1 METGTVK
8 WFDKQKGYGFIT
20 PDAAGKDLFVHHE
33 ELFGEANSS
42 LAVGARV
49 EYQPQTGAKGPRAFN
64 VAVAPIQRNRRYGA
78 VDG

>member
-1 METGTVK
+1 MK
-8 WFDKQKGYGFIT
+8 WFDEQKGYGFIT
-20 PDAAGKDLFVHHE
+20 PDVAGKDLFVHHE

-49 EYQPQTGAKGPRAFN
+49 KYHPQAGAKGPRAFN
-64 VAVAPIQRNRRYGA
+64 VRGRLIQRNRRYGA